1 MTLNSLSIHIESGD
15 IFYENF
21 DTGENFYNFLMAQQ
35 NNETAFVPK
44 KVSYENNFEN
54 YIKSFLQSFSID
66 DVEKFDLFSNKNAK
80 YLFYRF
86 NDYIRTWQQKKKKNI
101 HRK

>member
-35 NNETAFVPK
+35 SDETAFVPK
-44 KVSYENNFEN
+44 KV
-54 YIKSFLQSFSID
+54 
-66 DVEKFDLFSNKNAK
+66 
-80 YLFYRF
+80 
-86 NDYIRTWQQKKKKNI
+86 
-101 HRK
+101 

>member
-35 NNETAFVPK
+35 NDETAFVPK
-44 KVSYENNFEN
+44 KV
-54 YIKSFLQSFSID
+54 
-66 DVEKFDLFSNKNAK
+66 
-80 YLFYRF
+80 
-86 NDYIRTWQQKKKKNI
+86 
-101 HRK
+101 